1 MEGLVAIVAIILLVV
16 YSSAI
21 LAVSLS
27 WIRRGAFVII
37 SRILA
42 ALAIS
47 SGTWLAVTLLDGNGL
62 FVGGIPVLLGAFALF
77 NSLRRKRQERVKL
90 ETWKS

>member
-1 MEGLVAIVAIILLVV
+1 MEGLVAVVVAMLLVL

-21 LAVSLS
+21 LALALS
-27 WIRRGAFVII
+27 WIRGGFLMIV
-37 SRILA
+37 SRVLA
-42 ALAIS
+42 GFAIA
-47 SGTWLAVTLLDGNGL
+47 SGTWLAITLIDGNGV

-77 NSLRRKRQERVKL
+77 NSLRRKRQESAKL